1 MNQALLSGIA
11 SKAYDKLLKAT
22 ESKQPIAVTGLPDTM
37 AAYIASKLCADTGR
51 KVLLISGND
60 LKAAHDAEDGQQLL
74 ESGVACLPG
83 GEIDLTRGASS
94 HESAWRRLEA
104 LARAQEGNIR
114 LLCTSMDAALQRM
127 GSADRFREETIRL
140 APGDRIDLND
150 LIRRLTA
157 MGYERVSMVEGKGQ
171 CALRGGIIDVYP
183 PACSQSLRIEFFD
196 DEVDS
201 IREFDCISQRS
212 LDSVEKCTL
221 TPATEVLLPTAEAEK
236 AARRMRDAIERQG
249 GDLTP
254 ASSTLFSD
262 LPPLPED
269 DADAPDFFDKNIT
282 PKIREKQQTAARKAE
297 LERRRAQLMADADML
312 AEGLPFKRIRA
323 WLTVLTD
330 DTYTVLDWFEPDI
343 VVLSDPNLLRKR
355 AEERRAGFAEDL
367 EGAMSRDEAVKE
379 QETLLM
385 DWDTLLRHVQ
395 GYATVAVTEFLEGM
409 AGVAVKDAADL
420 GVQRVAGYSS
430 QIRPLAEDCDGWLR
444 EGYRVAVLCGGVAR
458 GQRLAAALE
467 EHDVAASFAEKID
480 KLPDECVQV
489 LPGTLTHGFIWEEAR
504 LIVVSDTDVYGT
516 GYRKAKKR
524 QAAGEKIAAFTDLK
538 PGDFV
543 VHEEH
548 GVGIYLG
555 TAQMK
560 NGGTRRDYLQI
571 QYQGSDKLY
580 VPIEALSRVQR
591 YIGNPANPPKLNK
604 LGGGDWQK
612 QKAKVKEG
620 LKKMAFDLVKL
631 YARRSQETGFAFSA
645 DTPWQREFEDMFPYE
660 LTPDQEQ
667 SVKEITADMESPRN
681 MDRLLCGD
689 VGYGKTEVALRAV
702 MKCIMDGKQAAI
714 LVPTTVLAQQHYA
727 TAVNRFRSF
736 PVNIEVLSRFRT
748 PAQVRDILART
759 QAGKVDL
766 LIGTHKLL
774 QKDLQFHDLGLLVI
788 DEEQRFGVTH
798 KEKLRERAKQVDTLT
813 LSATPIPRTL
823 NMALSGIRDMSTI
836 EEPPHDRQPVQT
848 YVVEHEWPVI
858 AEAIRRELS
867 RGGQVYYLHNRV
879 ENIESTA
886 GRLRQWLGEDVAI
899 GIAHGKMAERE
910 LSSVMQQ
917 MADGE
922 IQVLVCTTIIETGID
937 IPNVNTLIIEDA
949 DRLGLS
955 QLHQIRGRIG
965 RSARRAYAY
974 LTYRPGKVLT
984 EVASKRLS
992 AIREYVT
999 FGSGFRI
1006 AMRDLEI
1013 RGAGNLLGPEQS
1025 GYLMSV
1031 GYDMYLKLLND
1042 AVLEQQ
1048 GRGRDIRP
1056 DCSAD
1061 LATSAHIPEK
1071 YVSSP
1076 RQRMDLYRRMAAIRT
1091 TEEASDLVDELTD
1104 RYGDPP
1110 KAVMALLDVALLRAA
1125 AAEVFITDI
1134 TQKAG
1139 VVAFTFDSRVDVP
1152 SLMAVCT
1159 MPGYRSRLRLSA
1171 GEPPRLQLHLSPGE
1185 DALAAAGKLT
1195 EELRLKKEELG
1206 KAHEGG
1212 AT

>member
-1 MNQALLSGIA
+1 MGALSAGCEYPEGRLAVLTEGQLTTPLSGRA
-11 SKAYDKLLKAT
+11 KKPRPRRDSNQQKL
-22 ESKQPIAVTGLPDTM
+22 
-37 AAYIASKLCADTGR
+37 
-51 KVLLISGND
+51 
-60 LKAAHDAEDGQQLL
+60 
-74 ESGVACLPG
+74 
-83 GEIDLTRGASS
+83 
-94 HESAWRRLEA
+94 
-104 LARAQEGNIR
+104 
-114 LLCTSMDAALQRM
+114 
-127 GSADRFREETIRL
+127 
-140 APGDRIDLND
+140 
-150 LIRRLTA
+150 
-157 MGYERVSMVEGKGQ
+157 
-171 CALRGGIIDVYP
+171 
-183 PACSQSLRIEFFD
+183 QSY
-196 DEVDS
+196 
-201 IREFDCISQRS
+201 
-212 LDSVEKCTL
+212 T
-221 TPATEVLLPTAEAEK
+221 
-236 AARRMRDAIERQG
+236 
-249 GDLTP
+249 DLTP
-254 ASSTLFSD
+254 GD
-262 LPPLPED
+262 LVVHAHHGIGRFVAMLRMPVD
-269 DADAPDFFDKNIT
+269 GV
-282 PKIREKQQTAARKAE
+282 EK
-297 LERRRAQLMADADML
+297 DY
-312 AEGLPFKRIRA
+312 I
-323 WLTVLTD
+323 
-330 DTYTVLDWFEPDI
+330 
-343 VVLSDPNLLRKR
+343 
-355 AEERRAGFAEDL
+355 
-367 EGAMSRDEAVKE
+367 
-379 QETLLM
+379 
-385 DWDTLLRHVQ
+385 
-395 GYATVAVTEFLEGM
+395 
-409 AGVAVKDAADL
+409 
-420 GVQRVAGYSS
+420 
-430 QIRPLAEDCDGWLR
+430 
-444 EGYRVAVLCGGVAR
+444 
-458 GQRLAAALE
+458 
-467 EHDVAASFAEKID
+467 
-480 KLPDECVQV
+480 
-489 LPGTLTHGFIWEEAR
+489 
-504 LIVVSDTDVYGT
+504 
-516 GYRKAKKR
+516 
-524 QAAGEKIAAFTDLK
+524 KIAYAGQD
-538 PGDFV
+538 V
-543 VHEEH
+543 
-548 GVGIYLG
+548 
-555 TAQMK
+555 
-560 NGGTRRDYLQI
+560 
-571 QYQGSDKLY
+571 LY
-580 VPIEALSRVQR
+580 VPATSLDLVSK
-591 YIGNPANPPKLNK
+591 YIGPGEDNERTKLNK
-604 LGGGDWQK
+604 LGGTEWAK
-612 QKAKVKEG
+612 TTRKAKAAAKDLAEG
-620 LKKMAFDLVKL
+620 LIRL
-631 YARRSQETGFAFSA
+631 YAQRQRLAGHAFSP
-645 DTPWQREFEDMFPYE
+645 DSPWQQEFEDAFPYTE
-660 LTPDQEQ
+660 TDDQLQ
-667 SVKEITADMESPRN
+667 AIRDIKADMEQPRP

-702 MKCIMDGKQAAI
+702 MKCILDGKQAAI

-798 KEKLRERAKQVDTLT
+798 KEKLRERARQVDTLT

-848 YVVEHEWPVI
+848 YVMEHEWPVI

-886 GRLRQWLGEDVAI
+886 GRLRQWLGEDAAI

-984 EVASKRLS
+984 EVAGKRLS
-992 AIREYVT
+992 AIREYVA

-1031 GYDMYLKLLND
+1031 GYDMYLRLLND

-1048 GRGRDIRP
+1048 GRGKDIRP

-1061 LATSAHIPEK
+1061 LATSAHIPER
-1071 YVSSP
+1071 YVPSAH
-1076 RQRMDLYRRMAAIRT
+1076 QRMDLYRRMAAIRT

-1110 KAVMALLDVALLRAA
+1110 KPVMALLDVALLRAA

-1134 TQKAG
+1134 TQRAG

-1152 SLMAVCT
+1152 SLMAVCS
-1159 MPGYRSRLRLSA
+1159 MPGYRNRLRLSA
-1171 GEPPRLQLHLSPGE
+1171 GEPPRLRLHLAPGE
-1185 DALAAAGKLT
+1185 DALSAAGKLT

-1206 KAHEGG
+1206 KAAREGDNL
-1212 AT
+1212 

>member
-1 MNQALLSGIA
+1 MKALV
-11 SKAYDKLLKAT
+11 KELLHLT
-22 ESKQPIAVTGLPDTM
+22 EVRQLTEDVRGGVSPVLVTGVGPVHRAQVE
-37 AAYIASKLCADTGR
+37 AALHRDSGRPLWVLCADEREARRQAGDLAVLTGETPL
-51 KVLLISGND
+51 VLPARELQWRPMESSRQWENQR
-60 LKAAHDAEDGQQLL
+60 LAALYRLADSPVVVTTPDALVQRCIPPRVLERTALTLAVGQQWDLN
-74 ESGVACLPG
+74 A
-83 GEIDLTRGASS
+83 LTR
-94 HESAWRRLEA
+94 
-104 LARAQEGNIR
+104 
-114 LLCTSMDAALQRM
+114 
-127 GSADRFREETIRL
+127 RL
-140 APGDRIDLND
+140 AG
-150 LIRRLTA
+150 A
-157 MGYERVSMVEGKGQ
+157 GYTRCDQVEGPGQ
-171 CALRGGIIDVYP
+171 FALRGGILDVFSP
-183 PACSQSLRIEFFD
+183 GMEQPVRCEFFD
-196 DEVDS
+196 DEIDS
-201 IREFDCISQRS
+201 LGIFDAATQRRVENRREA
-212 LDSVEKCTL
+212 LL
-221 TPATEVLLPTAEAEK
+221 LPAAEVLPGWEEHTAEDAAARLEAAVKRLARRQGTQALRDLLTADAALLRQGVTPNGADRCMAAVYPEKTTALDYLPADALICVEDSGRTAEALRGWLWQLKEDVSAGMEAGFLAGELADFAASEPELALGLEK
-236 AARRMRDAIERQG
+236 HPVVQLDGLTTGRQLLHRDLLQLTAKQLSSYG
-249 GDLTP
+249 GSLELACTDLTHY
-254 ASSTLFSD
+254 
-262 LPPLPED
+262 
-269 DADAPDFFDKNIT
+269 
-282 PKIREKQQTAARKAE
+282 
-297 LERRRAQLMADADML
+297 
-312 AEGLPFKRIRA
+312 
-323 WLTVLTD
+323 LT
-330 DTYTVLDWFEPDI
+330 
-343 VVLSDPNLLRKR
+343 S
-355 AEERRAGFAEDL
+355 
-367 EGAMSRDEAVKE
+367 
-379 QETLLM
+379 
-385 DWDTLLRHVQ
+385 
-395 GYATVAVTEFLEGM
+395 
-409 AGVAVKDAADL
+409 
-420 GVQRVAGYSS
+420 
-430 QIRPLAEDCDGWLR
+430 
-444 EGYRVAVLCGGVAR
+444 GYRVMVLCGGEVRAR
-458 GQRLAAALE
+458 NLRRMLADRKIPAAVDLSGEKSPEKGTVLIAVGALSAGCEYPEGRLA
-467 EHDVAASFAEKID
+467 
-480 KLPDECVQV
+480 V
-489 LPGTLTHGFIWEEAR
+489 LTEGQLTTPLSGR
-504 LIVVSDTDVYGT
+504 
-516 GYRKAKKR
+516 AKKPR
-524 QAAGEKIAAFTDLK
+524 PRRDSNQQKLQSYTDLTPGDLVVHAHHGIGRFVAMLRMPVDGVEKDYIKIAYAGQD
-538 PGDFV
+538 V
-543 VHEEH
+543 
-548 GVGIYLG
+548 
-555 TAQMK
+555 
-560 NGGTRRDYLQI
+560 
-571 QYQGSDKLY
+571 LY
-580 VPIEALSRVQR
+580 VPATSLDLVSK
-591 YIGNPANPPKLNK
+591 YIGPGEDNERTKLNK
-604 LGGGDWQK
+604 LGGTEWAK
-612 QKAKVKEG
+612 TTRKAKAAAKDLAEG
-620 LKKMAFDLVKL
+620 LIRL
-631 YARRSQETGFAFSA
+631 YAQRQRLAGHAFSP
-645 DTPWQREFEDMFPYE
+645 DSPWQQEFEDAFPYTE
-660 LTPDQEQ
+660 TDDQLQ
-667 SVKEITADMESPRN
+667 AIRDIKADMEQPRP

-702 MKCIMDGKQAAI
+702 MKCILDGKQAAI

-798 KEKLRERAKQVDTLT
+798 KEKLRERARQVDTLT

-848 YVVEHEWPVI
+848 YVMEHEWPVI

-886 GRLRQWLGEDVAI
+886 GRLRQWLGEDAAI

-984 EVASKRLS
+984 EVAGKRLS
-992 AIREYVT
+992 AIREYVA

-1031 GYDMYLKLLND
+1031 GYDMYLRLLND

-1048 GRGRDIRP
+1048 GRGKDIRP

-1061 LATSAHIPEK
+1061 LATSAHIPER
-1071 YVSSP
+1071 YVPSAH
-1076 RQRMDLYRRMAAIRT
+1076 QRMDLYRRMAAIRT

-1110 KAVMALLDVALLRAA
+1110 KPVMALLDVALLRAA

-1134 TQKAG
+1134 TQRAG

-1152 SLMAVCT
+1152 SLMAVCS
-1159 MPGYRSRLRLSA
+1159 MPGYRNRLRLSA
-1171 GEPPRLQLHLSPGE
+1171 GEPPRLRLHLAPGE
-1185 DALAAAGKLT
+1185 DALSAAGKLT

-1206 KAHEGG
+1206 KAAREGDNL
-1212 AT
+1212 